1 MRAHHDSRPRRAPAH
16 DQKPGRHPA
25 WKQPAVTATAG
36 TTPTGGPAGQ
46 ETTRH
51 VLLRDD
57 LGRLTLRRLRPWHR
71 MLARAAAARLDREL
85 AAGTSPETSATLA
98 ARATALTSTKARR
111 DIAASVQRILA
122 ATGQPPAAPP
132 APAAAVRP
140 ARLPLNRARISGS
153 AVTLATLADT
163 LAAPGPVPVQGV
175 AMVSQLLADGT
186 GPLYRQADGDDLG
199 HIIQNAT
206 RALSR

>member
-1 MRAHHDSRPRRAPAH
+1 MQPPRFLPTPASGSRPE
-16 DQKPGRHPA
+16 PGRQAA
-25 WKQPAVTATAG
+25 WKKPAVTTTAG
-36 TTPTGGPAGQ
+36 NTQTRSPAGQ
-46 ETTRH
+46 QRTRH
-51 VLLRDD
+51 ILLRDD

-85 AAGTSPETSATLA
+85 AAGTSPETSASLA

-111 DIAASVQRILA
+111 DLATGVQRILA
-122 ATGQPPAAPP
+122 AAGQPPAAPS

-140 ARLPLNRARISGS
+140 ARLPLNRAGISSS
-153 AVTLATLADT
+153 AAPLATLADT

-199 HIIQNAT
+199 HIIENAT

>member
-1 MRAHHDSRPRRAPAH
+1 MQPPRFLPTPASGSRPERVRQAAS
-16 DQKPGRHPA
+16 K
-25 WKQPAVTATAG
+25 KSAVTATAG
-36 TTPTGGPAGQ
+36 TTQTRGPAGQ
-46 ETTRH
+46 ERTRH
-51 VLLRDD
+51 VLVRDD

-98 ARATALTSTKARR
+98 ARATALTSAKVRR
-111 DIAASVQRILA
+111 DLAISVQRILA
-122 ATGQPPAAPP
+122 AAGQPPAAPL

-140 ARLPLNRARISGS
+140 VRLPLNRARIGGS
-153 AVTLATLADT
+153 AVPLATLAAT

-199 HIIQNAT
+199 HIIEKAT

>member
-1 MRAHHDSRPRRAPAH
+1 MQPPRFLPTPASGSRPERVRQAAS
-16 DQKPGRHPA
+16 K
-25 WKQPAVTATAG
+25 KSAVTTTAG
-36 TTPTGGPAGQ
+36 TTQTRGPAGQ
-46 ETTRH
+46 ERTRH

-71 MLARAAAARLDREL
+71 MLARATAARLDREL

-111 DIAASVQRILA
+111 DLAGSVQRILA
-122 ATGQPPAAPP
+122 AAGQPPAAPP

-140 ARLPLNRARISGS
+140 ALNWARISGS
-153 AVTLATLADT
+153 AVPLATLAAT

-199 HIIQNAT
+199 HIIENAT

>member
-1 MRAHHDSRPRRAPAH
+1 MPTRGP
-16 DQKPGRHPA
+16 
-25 WKQPAVTATAG
+25 TA
-36 TTPTGGPAGQ
+36 Q
-46 ETTRH
+46 QRTRH

-57 LGRLTLRRLRPWHR
+57 LGHLTLRRLRPWHR
-71 MLARAAAARLDREL
+71 MLARAAVARLDREL
-85 AAGTSPETSATLA
+85 AAGTSPETSASLA
-98 ARATALTSTKARR
+98 ARAMALTSTKARR
-111 DIAASVQRILA
+111 DLAASVQRILA
-122 ATGQPPAAPP
+122 AAGHPPAAPP

-153 AVTLATLADT
+153 AGPLATLADT

-186 GPLYRQADGDDLG
+186 GPLYRQTDGDDLG
-199 HIIQNAT
+199 DIIENAA

>member
-1 MRAHHDSRPRRAPAH
+1 MQPHYDSRPRR
-16 DQKPGRHPA
+16 HPA
-25 WKQPAVTATAG
+25 QDRKRGRQAAPEEPAVTTTAG
-36 TTPTGGPAGQ
+36 NTQPRGPAGQ
-46 ETTRH
+46 ERTRH

-57 LGRLTLRRLRPWHR
+57 LGRLTLRRLWPWHR

-98 ARATALTSTKARR
+98 ARATVLTSTKARR
-111 DIAASVQRILA
+111 DLAASVQRILA
-122 ATGQPPAAPP
+122 AAGQPPA

-140 ARLPLNRARISGS
+140 ARLPLNLARITGS
-153 AVTLATLADT
+153 AVPLATLADT

-199 HIIQNAT
+199 HIIENAS